1 MWIYCCHCCMDTHI
15 ASYITLYIQNYKS
28 MGPLESLVYLQ
39 YNVQHG
45 SDDCISLTTVNVK
58 LQHAPLAASYLA
70 AAVTSRCL
78 GNCSRQ
84 KNKYFSSWCRKMRIL
99 ENSCCRCAALQHCRC
114 LGLDAFILT
123 ATDVQTLQHCRLLLH
138 APVPAD
144 IPFHLLKE
152 WRLQIYCTCELST
165 IDYLLTVF

>member
-1 MWIYCCHCCMDTHI
+1 M
-15 ASYITLYIQNYKS
+15 
-28 MGPLESLVYLQ
+28 
-39 YNVQHG
+39 QHG

-123 ATDVQTLQHCRLLLH
+123 ATDVQTLQHYRLLLH

-152 WRLQIYCTCELST
+152 WRLPQTFDTGLIRYPSHLQQAKSNMRPASIICLCYT
-165 IDYLLTVF
+165 IN